1 MKNNALMISI
11 FVFSAFIIGTFG
23 LNANAATIPTVESLV
38 NDTYSQIYVDREG
51 RAIIGGVKVT
61 QVAGVTYFTRL
72 IWGESFIRLTVKTN
86 SKTKFANKF
95 GEPISVKEVKEGDIL
110 VIEGELESASQT
122 MTIIPRTVRN
132 ISNQTENNE
141 FSGTVSNIRLDS
153 DTFTL
158 TTKSK
163 GPITI
168 SVNNGTTTQIKK
180 GSRIINIS
188 SLRNGDKVTKV
199 DGVLNHAT
207 NQMIAKN
214 IVVYVDMNTFKPRN
228 FQGTIKEI
236 SGTTLPLNFTATV
249 GGVDYLVKLNEKTVV
264 LNSLKNNAKL
274 SRFEVGDR
282 IRFYGEIEEADSLI
296 VGKVE
301 VLRNIDL

>member
-1 MKNNALMISI
+1 MRNNTSI
-11 FVFSAFIIGTFG
+11 FVLTFLVFIFSTFG
-23 LNANAATIPTVESLV
+23 LSANAATLPTVDSLI
-38 NDTYSQIYVDREG
+38 NDTASQIYVDRDG
-51 RAIIGGVKVT
+51 HAIIGGVKVT
-61 QVAGVTYFTRL
+61 QVAGVTYFSRL

-95 GEPISVKEVKEGDIL
+95 GEPISVKEIKEGDIL
-110 VIEGELESASQT
+110 VVEGELESAAQT
-122 MTIIPRTVRN
+122 MTIIPKVVRN

-168 SVNNGTTTQIKK
+168 SVNNGTTTEIKK
-180 GSRIINIS
+180 GSRIINLS

-214 IVVYVDMNTFKPRN
+214 ILVYVDMKTFKERN

-236 SGTTLPLNFTATV
+236 SEATLPLNFTATI
-249 GGVDYLVKLNEKTVV
+249 GGVDYLVKLNEKTTI
-264 LNSLKNNAKL
+264 LNNLKNNAKL

-282 IRFYGEIEEADSLI
+282 VRFYGAIEESDSLI

-301 VLRNIDL
+301 VLRNLDL

>member
-1 MKNNALMISI
+1 MRNNTSVFVLTSFI
-11 FVFSAFIIGTFG
+11 FIFSAFG
-23 LNANAATIPTVESLV
+23 LSASAVTLPTVDSLI
-38 NDTYSQIYVDREG
+38 NDTASQIYVDRDG
-51 RAIIGGVKVT
+51 HAIIGGVKVT
-61 QVAGVTYFTRL
+61 QVAGVTYFSRL

-95 GEPISVKEVKEGDIL
+95 GEPISAKELKEGDIL
-110 VIEGELESASQT
+110 VVEGELESASQT

-141 FSGTVSNIRLDS
+141 FSGTVSNIRFDS

-158 TTKSK
+158 TTKTK

-168 SVNNGTTTQIKK
+168 SVNNGTTTEIKK
-180 GSRIINIS
+180 GSRIINLS
-188 SLRNGDKVTKV
+188 SLRSGDKVTKV

-207 NQMIAKN
+207 NQMVAKN

-228 FQGTIKEI
+228 FQGVIKEI
-236 SGTTLPLNFTATV
+236 SGATLPLNFTATI
-249 GGVDYLVKLNEKTVV
+249 GGADYLVKLNEKTTI
-264 LNSLKNNAKL
+264 LNNLKNSAKL
-274 SRFEVGDR
+274 SRFEAGDR
-282 IRFYGEIEEADSLI
+282 VRFYGAIEESDSLI

-301 VLRNIDL
+301 VLRNLDL